1 MSDVALTFTPLLPWP
16 ALAALALV
24 GALVAV
30 LSLLRAGGRGA
41 LWRLLALALTL
52 LALSDPA
59 LVREQRE
66 PLKTIVPVVLDRSDS
81 QTIGERMAQTD
92 AAKAALE
99 TALAKLGDIEPRFI
113 ESARSGGD
121 TDGTKLFQALE
132 DGLKDAPRERIG
144 AAILVTDGVVHD
156 IPANAAA
163 LGFKAPVHVLVTG
176 HDGERDRRIEL
187 VEAPRFGIVG
197 KDQIIRARVVDSN
210 VAGSEPVVIE
220 ARRDGEPLAPI
231 VAKAG
236 EVVDIPVRVEHG
248 GANVVEL
255 EAPVLPDELTAVNN
269 KAVVTIEGV
278 RDKLKVLLVSGE
290 PHPGE
295 RSWRNLL
302 RSDAN
307 VELVHFTILR
317 PPEKL
322 DGTPPH
328 ELSLIA
334 FPTADL
340 FGRKIYEFDLIIFD
354 RYSNQTILPSVYF
367 DNIARYVDNGGAF
380 LIATGP
386 DFATV
391 QGLYYSPLEGIIPAR
406 PDGSLHE
413 SAFRARVSKD
423 GEKHPVTRGLSGSR
437 SDPPAWGEWFRQ
449 VDAEVVKGNSILS
462 GANDR
467 PLLVLSREGKGRVAT
482 LLTDQ
487 MWLWA
492 RGYDGGGPHVDLM
505 RRLAHW
511 LLKEPELEEEALR
524 ASARGR
530 EITLERQSLKDDAA
544 PVTAI
549 APSGA
554 REEVAL
560 SPAEPGLWR
569 AHYAAKQIGL
579 FTFESGELK
588 ALVNVGPENPR
599 EFREV
604 VSTVEKL
611 RPLAEASGGSA
622 RRLAKDASGSIA
634 MPRIVAM
641 REASSYGG
649 ADYIGIK
656 RTEAST
662 PRGVEV
668 APLAIGLWGLLA
680 LLGAIVFAWGWEGRR

>member
-1 MSDVALTFTPLLPWP
+1 MSDITLAFTPLLPWP
-16 ALAALALV
+16 ALAALAAV
-24 GALVAV
+24 GVIV
-30 LSLLRAGGRGA
+30 LFASLRARGRGA
-41 LWRLLALALTL
+41 VWRALALALTL
-52 LALSDPA
+52 LALCDPA

-66 PLKTIVPVVLDRSDS
+66 PLKTIVPVVLDRSES

-99 TALAKLGDIEPRFI
+99 AALAKLGDVEPRFI
-113 ESARSGGD
+113 DSARQGGA

-132 DGLKDAPRERIG
+132 EGLKDAPRERIG
-144 AAILVTDGVVHD
+144 AAILVTDGIVHD
-156 IPANAAA
+156 IPANVAA
-163 LGFKAPVHVLVTG
+163 LGFKAPLHALITG
-176 HDGERDRRIEL
+176 HEGERDRRIEL

-197 KDQIIRARVVDSN
+197 RDQIIRARVVDSN
-210 VAGSEPVVIE
+210 VGGAEPVVIA

-231 VAKAG
+231 AARAG
-236 EVVDIPVRVEHG
+236 EVVDIPVRIEHG
-248 GANVVEL
+248 GQNVVEL
-255 EAPVLPDELTAVNN
+255 EAPVLPNELTAVNN

-278 RDKLKVLLVSGE
+278 RDRLKVLLVSGE

-322 DGTPPH
+322 DGTPAH

-340 FGRKIYEFDLIIFD
+340 FGRKINEFDLIIFD

-391 QGLYYSPLEGIIPAR
+391 QGLYYSPLEGVIPAR
-406 PDGSLHE
+406 PEGSLYE
-413 SAFRARVSKD
+413 RAFRAHVSKD
-423 GEKHPVTRGLSGSR
+423 GEKHPVTRGLEGSR
-437 SDPPAWGEWFRQ
+437 SNPPAWGEWFRQ
-449 VDAEVVKGNSILS
+449 VDADVVKGNSILS
-462 GANDR
+462 GANDK

-487 MWLWA
+487 LWLWA

-511 LLKEPELEEEALR
+511 LLKEPDLEEEALR
-524 ASARGR
+524 ASAHGHD
-530 EITLERQSLKDDAA
+530 ITLERQSLKDDTT
-544 PVTAI
+544 PVTVAT
-549 APSGA
+549 PSGA
-554 REEVAL
+554 RAQIAL
-560 SPAEPGLWR
+560 SRAEPGLSR
-569 AHYAAKQIGL
+569 AHYAAKEMGL
-579 FTFESGELK
+579 HMFESGELK

-604 VSTVEKL
+604 VSTTEKL
-611 RPLAEASGGSA
+611 RPLAEASGGTV
-622 RRLAKDASGSIA
+622 RRLARDAGGAIA
-634 MPRIVAM
+634 LPRIVAM
-641 REASSYGG
+641 RDASTFGG
-649 ADYIGIK
+649 ADYIGVK

-662 PRGVEV
+662 LRGVEV
-668 APLAIGLWGLLA
+668 APLAIGLWGMLA